1 MFVNGVKLYQ
11 FETKNSEINTQLLC
25 FGIISKDFPV
35 DNIKNTGPC
44 ECLCDFSVDYDTIY
58 VDYVLDI
65 CKYLMKMCDI
75 K

>member
-1 MFVNGVKLYQ
+1 M
-11 FETKNSEINTQLLC
+11 C

-35 DNIKNTGPC
+35 DNIKSTGPC

>member
-1 MFVNGVKLYQ
+1 M
-11 FETKNSEINTQLLC
+11 C